1 MHIEENIYRNYQ
13 IQAYPTMPCRTDILD
28 AIIDR
33 IEHMTQRFSRVL
45 FIRFDL
51 RLPRWYACP
60 TTKNPLT
67 IFFNSFGQHL
77 RRKDIAFQYVWVRE
91 QSREKHQHYHVM
103 LLLNGNL
110 TCHSWNHT
118 EKAEHLWQKAL
129 GIKQEGLLHRCETAR
144 NGNHHP
150 DFIHLDRHDACY
162 ERDIERCVEWASYLA
177 KTRTK
182 GYAPL
187 NAREWGASTFSL
199 LR

>member
-60 TTKNPLT
+60 ITKNPLIT
-67 IFFNSFGQHL
+67 FLNSFGQHL
-77 RRKDIAFQYVWVRE
+77 RRKDIAFQYAWVRE

-110 TCHSWNHT
+110 TKSSWNHM
-118 EKAEHLWQKAL
+118 EKAGQLWQKAL

-144 NGNHHP
+144 NGSHHP

-187 NAREWGASTFSL
+187 HVREWGAST